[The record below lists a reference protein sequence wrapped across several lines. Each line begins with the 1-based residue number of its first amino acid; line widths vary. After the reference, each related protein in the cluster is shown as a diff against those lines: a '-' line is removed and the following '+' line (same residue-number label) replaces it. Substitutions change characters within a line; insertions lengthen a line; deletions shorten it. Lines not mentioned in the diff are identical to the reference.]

1 MKKKVIAL
9 ILFLVFG
16 VATWFG
22 TSYALNGNAK
32 KLCDNIFGN
41 EQVEEETPEEEPG
54 DGVMGGIGDL
64 VWDAMDGNGGE

>member
-41 EQVEEETPEEEPG
+41 EQVEEETPSEKPENLG
-54 DGVMGGIGDL
+54 GFLWDIFDG
-64 VWDAMDGNGGE
+64 E